1 MQKEKIVAMLLIGFA
16 VLGILYYLG
25 KKKTLPAAGGSG
37 PATSA
42 GGGTISRNVSSAAG
56 GVSGSIPNI
65 IAAAAALTGKS
76 VGDVFVRNAQNTTL
90 IPPGSEF
97 STTTAPDVNVLVAPT
112 IDPIDLSGV
121 TLPGI
126 AASGADVAGAVSA
139 LDAGGLDYG
148 TLYA

>member
-1 MQKEKIVAMLLIGFA
+1 MGKEKIVAMLFIGFA
-16 VLGILYYLG
+16 ILGIVYYLG
-25 KKKTLPAAGGSG
+25 KRKTLPSAGGSG

-42 GGGTISRNVSSAAG
+42 GGATIRRNVSSASG

-65 IAAAAALTGKS
+65 IAAAAALTGQS
-76 VGDVFVRNAQNTTL
+76 VGQVFVRNARNTAL

-97 STTTAPDVNVLVAPT
+97 STTMAPDVNVLVAPT
-112 IDPIDLSGV
+112 IDPIDLSSVG
-121 TLPGI
+121 LPGI
-126 AASGADVAGAVSA
+126 ASAGPDVTSGVSA